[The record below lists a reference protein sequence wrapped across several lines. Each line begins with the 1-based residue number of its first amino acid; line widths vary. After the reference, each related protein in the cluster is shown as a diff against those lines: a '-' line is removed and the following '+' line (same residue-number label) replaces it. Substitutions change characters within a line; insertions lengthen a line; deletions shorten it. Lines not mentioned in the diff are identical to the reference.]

1 MSTKAIIFDFFG
13 VLSSP
18 VHTSWLK
25 KHSLEDAEA
34 QMQKE
39 FMHPTD
45 LGEITETEL
54 FAGISKLDSQT
65 PEAVREEWLGLA
77 LINTEL
83 VAFITELHTHHKIA
97 LCSNAPTPFLREI
110 LQKNNLE
117 SLFDVIVI
125 SSEVRLAKP
134 DPAIYELTL
143 ERLGVTPEEAI
154 FTDDSTNNVAAAEAL
169 GITGFVF
176 TTTEQLQSDFKTS
189 GLV

>member
-18 VHTSWLK
+18 VHTAWLK
-25 KHSLEDAEA
+25 KHSLEDAEE

-45 LGEITETEL
+45 LGDITETEL
-54 FAGISKLDSQT
+54 FVGISKFDSQT
-65 PEAVREEWLGLA
+65 PAEVREEWLELA
-77 LINTEL
+77 HINTEL
-83 VAFITELHTHHKIA
+83 VAFITNLRKHYKIA

-110 LQKNNLE
+110 MKKNNLE

-143 ERLGVTPEEAI
+143 ERLGIAPEDAV
-154 FTDDSTNNVAAAEAL
+154 FTDDTPTNVAAALAL